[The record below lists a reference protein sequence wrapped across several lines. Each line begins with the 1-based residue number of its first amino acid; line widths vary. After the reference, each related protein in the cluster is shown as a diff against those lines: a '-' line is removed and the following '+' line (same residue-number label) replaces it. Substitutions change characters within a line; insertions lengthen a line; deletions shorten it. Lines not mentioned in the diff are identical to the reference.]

1 MVKAIVSALVGLTI
15 IITASFLETSYLQK
29 TFSEIKEPLKII
41 REKTESE
48 LTTEEEIL
56 SIQQSWFSKKEKLH
70 MFIPH
75 NEIKEVD
82 LWLSEAVTLI
92 KNKDYK
98 EALYKIEVTINLIEQ
113 ISKTFSFSIEN
124 IL

>member
-1 MVKAIVSALVGLTI
+1 
-15 IITASFLETSYLQK
+15 
-29 TFSEIKEPLKII
+29 
-41 REKTESE
+41 
-48 LTTEEEIL
+48 
-56 SIQQSWFSKKEKLH
+56 

-98 EALYKIEVTINLIEQ
+98 EALYKIDVTINLIEQ